1 MSAVFF
7 RVTRHAARVTKI
19 RGSSAE
25 FMGVLG
31 VSRRF
36 FDNPMC
42 RTPLGLTAFG
52 SWDPAETPFIICQ
65 RI

>member
-1 MSAVFF
+1 
-7 RVTRHAARVTKI
+7 
-19 RGSSAE
+19 
-25 FMGVLG
+25 MGVLG

-52 SWDPAETPFIICQ
+52 SWDPVETPFIICQ